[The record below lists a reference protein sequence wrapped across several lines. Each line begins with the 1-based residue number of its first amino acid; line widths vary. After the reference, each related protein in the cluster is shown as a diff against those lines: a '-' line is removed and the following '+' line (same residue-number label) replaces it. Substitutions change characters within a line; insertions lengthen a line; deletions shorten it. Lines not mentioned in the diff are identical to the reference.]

1 MNMFDYTLI
10 LGLGADDGMTVLV
23 LYLDQIRIRKD
34 HVLFVRTLRSLGFY
48 PVTYLN
54 RKKGQEPGQIEPF

>member
-23 LYLDQIRIRKD
+23 LYLDQIRI
-34 HVLFVRTLRSLGFY
+34 
-48 PVTYLN
+48 
-54 RKKGQEPGQIEPF
+54 